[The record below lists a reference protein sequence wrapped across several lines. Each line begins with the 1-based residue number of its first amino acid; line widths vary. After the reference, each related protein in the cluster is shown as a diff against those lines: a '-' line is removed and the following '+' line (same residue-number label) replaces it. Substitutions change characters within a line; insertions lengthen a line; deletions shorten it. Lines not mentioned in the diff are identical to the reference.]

1 MMSTGE
7 QKLMGQVVRVS
18 GWSVICVRIDTTTA
32 RSSAD
37 VNEQGLWKLVTAK
50 TSAQICLN

>member
-1 MMSTGE
+1 
-7 QKLMGQVVRVS
+7 MGQVVRVS